1 MGSPIILW
9 SAFGMAVLVML
20 FIDFK
25 LFSGKGKEVGIK
37 EALVWSAV
45 WIGVA
50 LLFNWGIMC
59 FDKERAV
66 NFLTGYLIE
75 RALSM
80 DNIFVFILIFNY
92 FRVPAG
98 LQQGVLFWGILLA
111 LALRVVFIGVGVVLI
126 NMFHWTIYL
135 LGAMLLLVG
144 IKMLLAKDDDRDL
157 ADSKI
162 LKFIKKLYP
171 VTHDYHGKKFLVM
184 KEGVRWATPLFVVF
198 VMVAAMDVVFAIDS
212 IPAILAVTTD
222 PFVVYTSNIFAIL
235 GLRALYSAVAA
246 MTGMFH
252 YLNVGL
258 CVILVLIGLK
268 MLGSDIVH
276 VPVIWTLCLVG
287 AVLFLSIAA
296 SLVFPKKNAI
306 PA

>member
-1 MGSPIILW
+1 MTSSVLLW
-9 SAFGMAVLVML
+9 SAFGFAVAGML

-45 WIGVA
+45 WVGVA
-50 LLFNWGIMC
+50 LLFNMGVMF

-80 DNIFVFILIFNY
+80 DNIFVFILIFNF
-92 FRVPAG
+92 FRVPSA

-111 LALRVVFIGVGVVLI
+111 LLLRVIFIGAGVILI
-126 NMFHWTIYL
+126 SMFHWTIYV
-135 LGAMLLLVG
+135 LGAMLVLVG
-144 IKMLLAKDDDRDL
+144 IKMIIVKDDEKDL

-162 LKFIKKLYP
+162 LKAVKKLFP
-171 VTHDYHGKKFLVM
+171 VMNDYHGNKFFCKKD
-184 KEGVRWATPLFVVF
+184 GVRWATPLFLVF
-198 VMVAAMDVVFAIDS
+198 VMVAAMDVVFAVDS

-246 MTGMFH
+246 LAGIFH

-268 MLGSDIVH
+268 MLGSDVVH
-276 VPVIWTLCLVG
+276 VPVVWTLGLVG
-287 AVLFLSIAA
+287 VVLLLSIAA
-296 SLVFPKKNAI
+296 SLLFPKPSVQA
-306 PA
+306 